1 MSPAEQPLKLS
12 RPGPT
17 SDNFNDSLL
26 RTLKGLDDGQL
37 RAKLAITR
45 MEAERLDG
53 GSGQYANSA
62 SHEYWRGVD
71 ALANL
76 LKLRSFNNRAHVRPL
91 YQLTTEELGQ
101 ALEENAHLAA
111 MDLAKGVAVSKD
123 IETVRY
129 ILDLI
134 DERARSK
141 EIGDDPHPHYIKLL
155 MKMLIESEPSRAK
168 SAAAASR

>member
-12 RPGPT
+12 KPGQ
-17 SDNFNDSLL
+17 SGDNFNDSLL

-45 MEAERLDG
+45 LEAERLDG
-53 GSGQYANSA
+53 DGGQYSNPA
-62 SHEYWRGVD
+62 SLEYWRGVD

-76 LKLRSFNNRAHVRPL
+76 LKLRSFNSRTHVRPL
-91 YQLTTEELGQ
+91 YQLNVQELGV
-101 ALEENAHLAA
+101 ALEENARIAA
-111 MDLAKGVAVSKD
+111 MDLAKGIAVSKD

-134 DERARSK
+134 DEHAHSK
-141 EIGDDPHPHYIKLL
+141 VIGDDPHPHYIKLL
-155 MKMLIESEPSRAK
+155 MKMLVEREPARTK
-168 SAAAASR
+168 NAATPVR